1 MFNRIREDIMA
12 AKMRDPATR
21 SSIEILFCYPG
32 VYAVWFHLISHWLW
46 KHGAKFL
53 ARFNSTIA
61 RFLTGVEIHP
71 GARIGRRVFIDH
83 GMGIV
88 IGETAIVGNDV
99 LIYQGAVLGGTS
111 LEKKKR
117 HPTVGNAVVIGA
129 GSKVMGDITI
139 GDSSKIGAGSVV
151 LKDVPPHSTCVG
163 VPGRVVKSKSNSC
176 PLNLEHN
183 KLPDPVKNSFNHL
196 LKRQNELEE
205 EIKTL
210 KELYNLSNS
219 NIHLHQ
225 YRKYNEDVVFEE
237 GGGI

>member
-1 MFNRIREDIMA
+1 MFNRIREDIMT
-12 AKMRDPATR
+12 AKMRDPASR
-21 SSIEILFCYPG
+21 STIEILFCYPG

-46 KHGAKFL
+46 KKGAKFL

-71 GARIGRRVFIDH
+71 GATIGRRVFIDH

-88 IGETAIVGNDV
+88 IGETAIVSNDV

-117 HPTVGNAVVIGA
+117 HPTIGDAVVVGA
-129 GSKVMGDITI
+129 GAKVMGDITI

-163 VPGRVVKSKSNSC
+163 IPGRVVKTKDKSC

-183 KLPDPVKNSFNHL
+183 KLPDPVKNCL
-196 LKRQNELEE
+196 QELVKRQDELENELE
-205 EIKTL
+205 TL
-210 KELYNLSNS
+210 KKLYNISNS
-219 NIHLHQ
+219 GININN
-225 YRKYNEDVVFEE
+225 YRRYNEDVVFEE